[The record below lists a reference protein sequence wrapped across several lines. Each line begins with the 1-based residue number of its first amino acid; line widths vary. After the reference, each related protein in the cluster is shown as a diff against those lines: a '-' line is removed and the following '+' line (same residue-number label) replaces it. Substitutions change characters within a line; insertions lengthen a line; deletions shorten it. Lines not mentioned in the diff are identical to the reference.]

1 MERSLF
7 VVANVDKTCHS
18 LESYVMA
25 TTTMNISLPDSL
37 RVFVEDTL
45 TDNGYGSASEYV
57 RELIR
62 ADQKRR
68 HEDRLETLLLERLQS
83 GDDETFTIDDVR
95 LEMRRRINAKK

>member
-1 MERSLF
+1 
-7 VVANVDKTCHS
+7 
-18 LESYVMA
+18 MA